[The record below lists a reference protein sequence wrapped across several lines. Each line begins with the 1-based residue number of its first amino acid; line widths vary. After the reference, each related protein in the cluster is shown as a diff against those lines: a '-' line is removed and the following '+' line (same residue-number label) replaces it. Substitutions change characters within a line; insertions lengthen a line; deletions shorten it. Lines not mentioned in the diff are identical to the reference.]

1 MNLTS
6 NDIREQIIK
15 MASLVE
21 LSLSF
26 ALNKDMEIKAVA
38 EIEKQI
44 NEYKCAVDDLCFQY
58 IALKAPNSR
67 DLRLALSVI
76 KINPVLE
83 RIGDIS
89 LQTKKYY
96 SELSFNSP
104 KLENMGLIVKELLK
118 KSIDTF
124 VHGNI
129 EIAEELTNDDEEINT
144 LNKEL
149 LEEFSLAMKSKQLEY
164 KQAINALW
172 IAKNLERVGDLALCI
187 AQEVFFIEAGEQNH
201 YKRSNLELSESA
213 EVLDI
218 NKYLKSLSEGSGF

>member
-1 MNLTS
+1 MRLTS
-6 NDIREQIIK
+6 NDIREHIIK

-26 ALNKDMEIKAVA
+26 ALKKDTDITEIADL
-38 EIEKQI
+38 EKQI

-58 IALKAPNSR
+58 IALKSPNSR
-67 DLRLALSVI
+67 DLRLALSI
-76 KINPVLE
+76 LKMNPVLE

-89 LQTKKYY
+89 LQTKRFYC
-96 SELSFNSP
+96 ELSFNSP
-104 KLENMGLIVKELLK
+104 KLENMGTIVKELLK

-129 EIAEELTNDDEEINT
+129 EAAEELTSDDEEINI

-149 LEEFSLAMKSKQLEY
+149 IEEFSLGMKSNQLEY
-164 KQAINALW
+164 KDAINALW
-172 IAKNLERVGDLALCI
+172 IAKNFERIGDLALCI

-201 YKRSNLELSESA
+201 YKRSNLEHSESA